1 MNIDLAKLTF
11 DEIVSLRN
19 KVNNYLYN
27 YEDGYLYICKVN
39 SFGRHWDEYVSNAFT
54 LEELCNRY
62 NGDDGILNVYSTNPN
77 LGHIMNY
84 GDLMYIES
92 QDDYNKWSKY
102 KYLGIQIK
110 NTERELDEWDN
121 RDNVPF
127 VSRPFFEPM
136 YTREDLAE
144 MKKEYEEYDM
154 SFVPPRNYDY
164 DDVR

>member
-1 MNIDLAKLTF
+1 MNIDLTKLTF

-19 KVNNYLYN
+19 KINNYLYN
-27 YEDGYLYICKVN
+27 YEDGYLYICKVH

-54 LEELCNRY
+54 LEELCNKY
-62 NGDDGILNVYSTNPN
+62 NGDDGILHVYSTNPN

-127 VSRPFFEPM
+127 DSRPFFEPI
-136 YTREDLAE
+136 YSREDLSE

-164 DDVR
+164 DNVR

>member
-19 KVNNYLYN
+19 KINNNLYN
-27 YEDGYLYICKVN
+27 YEDGYLYICKVH
-39 SFGRHWDEYVSNAFT
+39 SFGRHWDEYISNAFT

-62 NGDDGILNVYSTNPN
+62 NGDDGVLHVYSTNPN

-127 VSRPFFEPM
+127 DSRPFFEPI
-136 YTREDLAE
+136 YSREDLSE

-154 SFVPPRNYDY
+154 SFVPPTKLRL
-164 DDVR
+164 

>member
-1 MNIDLAKLTF
+1 
-11 DEIVSLRN
+11 
-19 KVNNYLYN
+19 
-27 YEDGYLYICKVN
+27 
-39 SFGRHWDEYVSNAFT
+39 
-54 LEELCNRY
+54 
-62 NGDDGILNVYSTNPN
+62 
-77 LGHIMNY
+77 
-84 GDLMYIES
+84 MYIES

-127 VSRPFFEPM
+127 DSRPFFEPI
-136 YTREDLAE
+136 YSREDLSE

-164 DDVR
+164 DNVR

>member
-1 MNIDLAKLTF
+1 
-11 DEIVSLRN
+11 
-19 KVNNYLYN
+19 LYN
-27 YEDGYLYICKVN
+27 YEDGYLYICKVH

-62 NGDDGILNVYSTNPN
+62 NGDDGVLHVYSTNPN

-164 DDVR
+164 DNVR

>member
-1 MNIDLAKLTF
+1 
-11 DEIVSLRN
+11 
-19 KVNNYLYN
+19 LYN
-27 YEDGYLYICKVN
+27 YEDGYLYICKVH

-62 NGDDGILNVYSTNPN
+62 NGDDGVLHVYSTNPN

-127 VSRPFFEPM
+127 DSRPFFEPI
-136 YTREDLAE
+136 YSREDLSE

-154 SFVPPRNYDY
+154 SFVPPTKLRL
-164 DDVR
+164 

>member
-19 KVNNYLYN
+19 KINNNLYN
-27 YEDGYLYICKVN
+27 YEDGYLYICKVH

-62 NGDDGILNVYSTNPN
+62 NGDDGVLHVYSTNPN

-127 VSRPFFEPM
+127 DSRPFFEPI
-136 YTREDLAE
+136 YSREDLSE

-154 SFVPPRNYDY
+154 SFVPPTKLRL
-164 DDVR
+164 